1 MVVMMTTLCKKKVAV
16 KVFFSYSWAVPKK
29 IQVTEKELAALA
41 KKYRIATGKNRAA
54 AARDLGVVRQSLIHA
69 EDFPQRSMHE
79 LRKRVIEKYSNYQ
92 VVGPVYWLEKK

>member
-1 MVVMMTTLCKKKVAV
+1 MTTPCKKKVVSKAV
-16 KVFFSYSWAVPKK
+16 FSYSLSVPKK

-69 EDFPQRSMHE
+69 EDFPQKSMLK
-79 LRKRVIEKYSNYQ
+79 LRKRMIEKYSTYQ
-92 VVGPVYWLEKK
+92 VVGPVYCLEKK